1 MRKIIIAS
9 LASLLCAVSLSAQDN
24 STAAFPYSQV
34 DRSPVTA
41 ALAGASLSSTENLA
55 WGAFSN
61 TAAALYGNKTLDV
74 QASWQNWMPKFDG
87 GSSYNVAAGYN
98 TGRFA
103 VSVAGSYLSGKAY
116 DVIGEDGI
124 SKGFFTPN
132 DIYGGV
138 GVGFKIV
145 KGLSAGINAKFF
157 RTSLSESSS
166 YGAFSGDA
174 YLTWHKSSVTVS
186 VGGSDLG
193 SSVTSADGTS
203 FSLPSAVFVS
213 GAYDHSFG
221 DSRIFADLDC
231 KYYFNGGVSASVG
244 AKYTFRDMVSAGIG
258 YHFAG
263 KDAPVPAYASAGI
276 GVKFFGVNLNASYI
290 FASETLAGTLAVG
303 IGYSF

>member
-1 MRKIIIAS
+1 MRKTIIAS
-9 LASLLCAVSLSAQDN
+9 LASLLCAVPLSAQDN
-24 STAAFPYSQV
+24 STVAFPYSQV

-61 TAAALYGNKTLDV
+61 TAAALYGSKTLDI

-116 DVIGEDGI
+116 DVIGEDGT
-124 SKGFFTPN
+124 STGFFSPN

-157 RTSLSESSS
+157 RTALTASST

-193 SSVTSADGTS
+193 SPVTAADGTS
-203 FSLPSAVFVS
+203 FSLPSAMFVS
-213 GAYDHSFG
+213 GAYDHIFG

-244 AKYTFRDMVSAGIG
+244 AKYTFCDMVSAGLG

-263 KDAPVPAYASAGI
+263 KDSPVPAYASAGI

-290 FASETLAGTLAVG
+290 FASEALSGSLAVG
-303 IGYSF
+303 VGYSF